1 MQALLD
7 QSGQRRLAEYLS
19 RIGEILGHDRRRASF
34 ATYAL
39 GLLSDAE
46 RKSIEPIAARSCADD
61 EQVSAVHQQLQHFIT
76 DSPWSDRE
84 VRRGAA
90 RYAIEA
96 LSAREPVETWQI
108 DDTGFL
114 KQGTH
119 SVGVQRQYTGSAGKI
134 ANCQIGVSL
143 TVATRTEQLPIDFE
157 LYLPKSWT
165 ESPEQREEAQIPEEV
180 IFKTKV
186 EQACEMIQR
195 AVADDIPGGVVLA
208 DAFYGDEPSF
218 RAAVRSQG
226 LHYAVGIKSDN
237 RVWKLDRRGRRCGE
251 PVTVAQLARSL
262 DPRSFRHVT
271 WRQGTSE
278 PLSGFFA
285 LQRVIPAYRA
295 ADEDLTS
302 RESVWLII
310 ERFDGDTET
319 KYSFA
324 SFPRSWAEKRIIR
337 LLKQRW
343 RTERVYQDLKG
354 ELGLDHYEGRRY
366 SGWHHHV
373 SVALCCYAFVVADAD
388 DSALDHLRIEA
399 AQVELFADGRIHE
412 LHRVQSESRDKLLTA
427 EMRRR
432 GHFYYSRAQR
442 QASSSGRVLF
452 AEVHVDIKLIAG
464 QLPTILVLGHQGRD
478 ARIHDVQL
486 HQRIWRSVRR
496 SLAAPPFPTITD
508 QTFVQVKLG

>member
-7 QSGQRRLAEYLS
+7 QSGQRRLAGYFD
-19 RIGEILGHDRRRASF
+19 RIGEILGHDRRRGSF
-34 ATYAL
+34 AAYAM

-46 RKSIEPIAARSCADD
+46 RKSIEPIAARSCAEV
-61 EQVSAVHQQLQHFIT
+61 EQMSAVHQQLQHFVT
-76 DSPWSDRE
+76 DSPWSDHQ
-84 VRRGAA
+84 VRLGAA

-96 LSAREPVETWQI
+96 LTGREPIETWQI

-143 TVATRTEQLPIDFE
+143 TVATQSEQLPIDFE

-165 ESPEQREEAQIPEEV
+165 ESRARREEAQIPEEV

-186 EQACEMIQR
+186 EQACEMIRR
-195 AVADDIPGGVVLA
+195 AVADGVPRGIVLA

-237 RVWKLDRRGRRCGE
+237 RVYKLDRPGRRCGE
-251 PVTVAQLARSL
+251 PVTVARLARSL
-262 DPRSFRHVT
+262 PPRSFRRVT
-271 WRQGTSE
+271 WRQGTDA

-295 ADEDLTS
+295 ADEDVTS

-310 ERFDGDTET
+310 ERFDGDDET

-324 SFPRSWAEKRIIR
+324 SLPRSWSEKRLIR

-373 SVALCCYAFVVADAD
+373 SVALCCYAFVVAERARRFFPPTRG
-388 DSALDHLRIEA
+388 SKAHRALTCA
-399 AQVELFADGRIHE
+399 A
-412 LHRVQSESRDKLLTA
+412 
-427 EMRRR
+427 
-432 GHFYYSRAQR
+432 
-442 QASSSGRVLF
+442 
-452 AEVHVDIKLIAG
+452 
-464 QLPTILVLGHQGRD
+464 
-478 ARIHDVQL
+478 
-486 HQRIWRSVRR
+486 
-496 SLAAPPFPTITD
+496 
-508 QTFVQVKLG
+508 

>member
-1 MQALLD
+1 MQTPLD
-7 QSGQRRLAEYLS
+7 QGAQGRLEKYLGG
-19 RIGEILGHDRRRASF
+19 IGEILAHDSRRASF

-39 GLLSDAE
+39 GLLSEGE

-165 ESPEQREEAQIPEEV
+165 ESRERREEAQIPEEV

-195 AVADDIPGGVVLA
+195 AVVDDIPGGVVLA

-373 SVALCCYAFVVADAD
+373 SVALCCYAFVVAERTRRFFPPPRGSQAHR
-388 DSALDHLRIEA
+388 ALTC
-399 AQVELFADGRIHE
+399 
-412 LHRVQSESRDKLLTA
+412 TA
-427 EMRRR
+427 
-432 GHFYYSRAQR
+432 
-442 QASSSGRVLF
+442 
-452 AEVHVDIKLIAG
+452 
-464 QLPTILVLGHQGRD
+464 
-478 ARIHDVQL
+478 
-486 HQRIWRSVRR
+486 
-496 SLAAPPFPTITD
+496 
-508 QTFVQVKLG
+508 

>member
-7 QSGQRRLAEYLS
+7 DGRSRLTEYLR

-39 GLLSDAE
+39 GLLGEAE
-46 RKSIEPIAARSCADD
+46 RKSIEPIAARSCPDV
-61 EQVSAVHQQLQHFIT
+61 EQVSAVHQQLQHFVA
-76 DSPWSDRE
+76 DSPWSDRD
-84 VRRGAA
+84 VRLGAA

-96 LSAREPVETWQI
+96 LTGREPIETWQI

-143 TVATRTEQLPIDFE
+143 TVATGNEQLPIDFE

-165 ESPEQREEAQIPEEV
+165 ESRERCEEAQIPEEV
-180 IFKTKV
+180 TFKTKV
-186 EQACEMIQR
+186 EQACEMIRR
-195 AVADDIPGGVVLA
+195 ALADGIPRGVVLA

-218 RAAVRSQG
+218 RGAVRSQG

-251 PVTVAQLARSL
+251 PLTVAQLARSL
-262 DPRSFRHVT
+262 PANSFRHVT
-271 WRQGTSE
+271 WRQGTE
-278 PLSGFFA
+278 APLRGLFRMY
-285 LQRVIPAYRA
+285 RVVPAYRA
-295 ADEDLTS
+295 TDEDLAS
-302 RESVWLII
+302 REPVWLII
-310 ERFDGDTET
+310 ERFEDSET

-324 SFPRSWAEKRIIR
+324 SLPRSWSEKRLIR

-343 RTERVYQDLKG
+343 KTERVYEDLKG

-373 SVALCCYAFVVADAD
+373 SVALCCYAFVVAERARRF
-388 DSALDHLRIEA
+388 SPPPRGSQAHRALTRA
-399 AQVELFADGRIHE
+399 A
-412 LHRVQSESRDKLLTA
+412 
-427 EMRRR
+427 
-432 GHFYYSRAQR
+432 
-442 QASSSGRVLF
+442 
-452 AEVHVDIKLIAG
+452 
-464 QLPTILVLGHQGRD
+464 
-478 ARIHDVQL
+478 
-486 HQRIWRSVRR
+486 
-496 SLAAPPFPTITD
+496 
-508 QTFVQVKLG
+508 

>member
-1 MQALLD
+1 MQTLLERG
-7 QSGQRRLAEYLS
+7 GQHRLAEYLG
-19 RIGEILGHDRRRASF
+19 RIGEVLGHDSRRASF
-34 ATYAL
+34 AIYAL

-46 RKSIEPIAARSCADD
+46 RKSIEPIAARSCSDP
-61 EQVSAVHQQLQHFIT
+61 ERVGAVHQQLQHFVT
-76 DSPWSDRE
+76 ESPWSDRE
-84 VRRGAA
+84 VRLNAA

-96 LSAREPVETWQI
+96 LKARESIEAWQI

-114 KQGTH
+114 KQGAH

-165 ESPEQREEAQIPEEV
+165 ESRERREEAQIPEEMT
-180 IFKTKV
+180 FKTKI
-186 EQACEMIQR
+186 EQACEMIRR
-195 AVADDIPGGVVLA
+195 AVADGIPRGVVLA

-218 RAAVRSQG
+218 RAAVRSQR

-251 PVTVAQLARSL
+251 PLKVARLARSL
-262 DPRSFRHVT
+262 NPKLFRPIT
-271 WRQGTSE
+271 WRQGTGA
-278 PLSGFFA
+278 PLRGLFA

-295 ADEDLTS
+295 ADEDLAL
-302 RESVWLII
+302 RESVWLIV
-310 ERFDGDTET
+310 ERPDGEPET

-324 SFPRSWAEKRIIR
+324 SFPKSWSEKRIIR

-373 SVALCCYAFVVADAD
+373 SVALCCYAFVVAERA
-388 DSALDHLRIEA
+388 ALFSPPPRGSQAHRALTCA
-399 AQVELFADGRIHE
+399 A
-412 LHRVQSESRDKLLTA
+412 
-427 EMRRR
+427 
-432 GHFYYSRAQR
+432 
-442 QASSSGRVLF
+442 
-452 AEVHVDIKLIAG
+452 
-464 QLPTILVLGHQGRD
+464 
-478 ARIHDVQL
+478 
-486 HQRIWRSVRR
+486 
-496 SLAAPPFPTITD
+496 
-508 QTFVQVKLG
+508 